1 MSGLIAR
8 SPLQSGGGARL
19 LRPAT
24 ARGRLDFIE
33 TNFVFC
39 EGGVVPASRLPGMTG
54 ASEQQQQFSLT
65 ASKTAL
71 SGESALA
78 GLPAGV

>member
-8 SPLQSGGGARL
+8 SPLKLEGGVRL

-24 ARGRLDFIE
+24 ARGRLDLME

-39 EGGVVPASRLPGMTG
+39 EGGVVPASKLPGITG

-65 ASKTAL
+65 ASKAAL
-71 SGESALA
+71 SGDSPLV
-78 GLPAGV
+78 GFPAGV